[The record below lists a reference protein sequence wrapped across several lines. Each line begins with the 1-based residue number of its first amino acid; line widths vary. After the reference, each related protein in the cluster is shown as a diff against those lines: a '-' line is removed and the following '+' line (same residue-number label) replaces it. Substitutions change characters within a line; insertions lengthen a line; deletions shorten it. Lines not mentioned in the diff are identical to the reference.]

1 MKKIHKKN
9 VDITRSIRKELKLMR
24 EVSVYITVLIWDEN
38 MQHILQVRHENIINF
53 IGASIDHGS
62 VIIFTTYCARG
73 SLEDVLA
80 NEDLHLDHMFI
91 SSLVSDILK
100 GLIYLHDSEIISHGN
115 LRSSNCLID
124 SRWVCQISD
133 FGLHELKAGQD
144 EPNKY
149 GQQFSL
155 HSA

>member
-1 MKKIHKKN
+1 M
-9 VDITRSIRKELKLMR
+9 DF
-24 EVSVYITVLIWDEN
+24 
-38 MQHILQVRHENIINF
+38 QVRHENIINF

-144 EPNKY
+144 EPNK
-149 GQQFSL
+149 
-155 HSA
+155 